1 MIISEKPSAAKK
13 IALALDAKGTP
24 QEVKKRGGSYYECTR
39 NGDTLIIVYALGHLF
54 ELRQTEK
61 GWTYPRLETEWVP
74 KHEVVKKA
82 THVKPIINLIRRL
95 SKDIDKFV
103 VATDY
108 DIEGSL
114 IGYLVLKYGCKA
126 NPEDA
131 QRMVFSSLTKKVLID
146 AYSGLMDTLDF
157 PLIFS
162 GYVRHEID
170 WLYGINLTRALTL
183 SIKEVTDWFKIVSTG
198 RVQGPTLAFVAQR
211 DKEINVFV
219 PIPYWNIVTTGI
231 YDNQEIALE
240 FSSGR
245 ITIKVEAD
253 KIAQDLRE
261 QDGVVEEV
269 KRKKNTQTPPPPFNL
284 SGLQSECYRHF
295 GYKPSRT
302 LTLAQAL
309 YLDALISYPRTN
321 SQKLPKTVDVKSIL
335 NDIGTRRQYK
345 QIVKIIM
352 DKGNLIPV
360 EGKSND
366 PAHPTIHPTGNKP
379 TRKLT
384 PSEKN
389 VYDLIV
395 RRFLALFGDSAIK
408 ESLRINI
415 KSGNQ
420 QLFARGLRILSP
432 GWMEFYGKYATQN
445 EKILPSMKE
454 GDIVYLEQVYA
465 DEKKSLPPNRYN
477 PSSLLKALERE
488 NLGTKATRAGIV
500 DSVRSRGYTLNNR
513 FEMSTLGYAIFE
525 TLEKY
530 LPDILLPEL
539 TRKLEVEM
547 EEIRQGEKKREDIL
561 DDAKEDLLEIL
572 NSFKAQEEIIG
583 QALVDGL
590 QRYWKESQE
599 VGQCPKCKEGM
610 LKIIRSHK
618 TGKRFVGCS
627 NYKDGGCDQTFPLPQ
642 KGTISPMDKLCS
654 HCEHQMIKVV
664 SGRRGWETCIN
675 WANCPGRQEDLKAL
689 EQRRS
694 EKGKDKEDSN

>member
-13 IALALDAKGTP
+13 IALALDATGTP
-24 QEVKKRGGSYYECTR
+24 QEVKKRGVSYYECTR
-39 NGDTLIIVYALGHLF
+39 NGDTLIIVYAIGHLF

-61 GWTYPRLETEWVP
+61 GWTYPRLETGWVP

-82 THVKPIINLIRRL
+82 AHTKPIINLIKRL
-95 SKDIDKFV
+95 SKDIDKFI

-114 IGYLVLKYGCKA
+114 IGYLVLMYACKT
-126 NPEDA
+126 NPENA
-131 QRMVFSSLTKKVLID
+131 QRMVFSSLTKKELED
-146 AYSGLMDTLDF
+146 AYSGVMDTLDF

-183 SIKEVTDWFKIVSTG
+183 SIKKVTDWFKIVSTG
-198 RVQGPTLAFVAQR
+198 RVQGPTLSFVAQR
-211 DKEINVFV
+211 DIEINVFV

-231 YDNQEIALE
+231 YENQEIGLE
-240 FSSGR
+240 FGSGR
-245 ITIKVEAD
+245 VVIKADAD
-253 KIAQDLRE
+253 KSVLELQG
-261 QDGVVEEV
+261 QDGIVEEV
-269 KRKKNTQTPPPPFNL
+269 KRKKNTQAPPPPFNL

-302 LTLAQAL
+302 LVLAQAL

-335 NDIGTRRQYK
+335 NDIGVRRQYK
-345 QIVKIIM
+345 PIVKIII
-352 DKGNLIPV
+352 DKGNLVPV
-360 EGKSND
+360 EGKAND
-366 PAHPTIHPTGNKP
+366 PAHPAIHPTGSKP

-389 VYDLIV
+389 VYDLII
-395 RRFLALFGDSAIK
+395 RRFLTLFGDSAIK
-408 ESLRINI
+408 ESLRINV
-415 KSGNQ
+415 KSGNHY
-420 QLFARGLRILSP
+420 LFARGLRILSP
-432 GWMEFYGKYATQN
+432 GWMEFYGKYVTQN

-454 GDIVYLEQVYA
+454 GETVHLQQVFA
-465 DEKKSLPPNRYN
+465 DEKKSLPPNHYN
-477 PSSLLKALERE
+477 PSSLLKALEKE

-530 LPDILLPEL
+530 LPEMLQPEL
-539 TRKLEVEM
+539 TRKLEIKM
-547 EEIRQGEKKREDIL
+547 EEIRQGERKREDVL
-561 DDAKEDLLEIL
+561 DDAKGDLLEIL
-572 NSFKAQEEIIG
+572 QAFKSQEETIG
-583 QALVDGL
+583 QALVGGL
-590 QRYWKESQE
+590 QRYWKESQV
-599 VGQCPKCKEGM
+599 VGSCPKCKEGM

-627 NYKDGGCDQTFPLPQ
+627 DYKEGGCDQTFPLPQ
-642 KGTISPMDKLCS
+642 KGTISPMDTVCP
-654 HCEHQMIKVV
+654 HCGHYMINVV
-664 SGRRGWETCIN
+664 SRRREWETCIN
-675 WANCPGRQEDLKAL
+675 WAKCPGRQEDLKAL

-694 EKGKDKEDSN
+694 EKDKDKEVSK